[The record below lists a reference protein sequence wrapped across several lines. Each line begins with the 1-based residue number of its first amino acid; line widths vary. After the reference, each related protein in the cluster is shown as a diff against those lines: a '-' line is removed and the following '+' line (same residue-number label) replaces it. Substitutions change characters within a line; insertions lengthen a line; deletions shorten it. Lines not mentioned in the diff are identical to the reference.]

1 MVNPIAVDNFA
12 FLFNFNAGG
21 SDLSL
26 YDGFYLKT
34 YLKIGELGPDV
45 LSVVEPAWI

>member
-12 FLFNFNAGG
+12 FLFNLNAGG
-21 SDLSL
+21 SDLSF
-26 YDGFYLKT
+26 YDGFDLKT

-45 LSVVEPAWI
+45 LSVVEPALI